1 MAESKLGYMELV
13 DFIAGGSTP
22 EQVIAFRPSA
32 ETEKHVSELLEKN
45 RNGELTE
52 AEARALDRYEELE
65 HVFIMAKARARQI
78 LAERV

>member
-1 MAESKLGYMELV
+1 MAESKLGYMELI

-32 ETEKHVSELLEKN
+32 ETQKHVSELLEKN

-52 AEARALDRYEELE
+52 TETSELDLYTELE
-65 HVFIMAKARARQI
+65 HVFRMAKIRAREI
-78 LAERV
+78 LAERG